1 VSMPNPPA
9 AEEEAGAEKLRQAAL
24 DATFTGFFTRNHLDV
39 EVFLQR
45 LEADRGM
52 IEDVTQEA
60 FMAIRAKWE
69 DVQHYE
75 DPRAYVMGAARNI
88 LRRHQKQRGRT
99 PTLFIDD
106 LSLPEIAAPATPREA
121 ADRLAGWIQLLPP
134 RMGEVMS
141 LSRDGHPDRKIA
153 LLLGISH
160 NTVREYKVEA
170 RRKLLQL
177 AEDDGFTVPA
187 GRRRK

>member
-1 VSMPNPPA
+1 MTMPNPPA
-9 AEEEAGAEKLRQAAL
+9 EDEEAAEKLHQAAL
-24 DATFTGFFTRNHLDV
+24 DAGFTGFFTRNHLDV
-39 EVFLQR
+39 EGFLQR

-52 IEDVTQEA
+52 VEDVSQEA
-60 FMAIRAKWE
+60 FMAIRARWE
-69 DVQHYE
+69 DVQHYQ

-106 LSLPEIAAPATPREA
+106 LNMPEVPTPTTPREA
-121 ADRLAGWIQLLPP
+121 ADRLAAWVQLLPP

-141 LSRDGHPDRKIA
+141 LSLDGHPDRKIA

-160 NTVREYKVEA
+160 NTVREYKVEG

-187 GRRRK
+187 GRRRR

>member
-1 VSMPNPPA
+1 MPEQPA
-9 AEEEAGAEKLRQAAL
+9 TEAGTLRDSAL
-24 DATFTGFFTRNHLDV
+24 DASFTGFFIRNHLDV
-39 EVFLQR
+39 ETFLQR

-52 IEDVTQEA
+52 VEDVSQEA
-60 FMAIRAKWE
+60 FIAIRAKWQ
-69 DVQHYE
+69 DVQHYD

-88 LRRHQKQRGRT
+88 LRRHQARRGRT
-99 PTLFIDD
+99 PTLFFDD
-106 LSLPEIAAPATPREA
+106 LSMPEIAAPETPREA

-141 LSRDGHPDRKIA
+141 LTHDGVPDRTIA
-153 LLLGISH
+153 RLLGISH
-160 NTVREYKVEA
+160 NTVREYKVEG

-177 AEDDGFTVPA
+177 AQDDGFVVPA